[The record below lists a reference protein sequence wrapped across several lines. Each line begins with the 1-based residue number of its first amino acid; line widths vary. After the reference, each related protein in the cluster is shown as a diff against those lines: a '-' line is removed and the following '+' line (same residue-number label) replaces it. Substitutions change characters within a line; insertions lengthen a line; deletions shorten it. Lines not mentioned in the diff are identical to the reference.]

1 MSADEKTAMLREFLD
16 GSLPPAERAAVE
28 GLLEESGDAVTIL
41 NEQDKIETFVGR
53 VREAIAMPK
62 LPEERNDEVV
72 DRLRAAVLSEVRP
85 PAGDTASVSLGDPSV
100 STDSQAAGSTT
111 SLTFLSPAQSP
122 DEIGRLNGYRIL
134 RQLGHGGMG
143 IVFEAEDIRL
153 KRRVALKVMKPEIA
167 AKEQHRL
174 RFVREAQTAAQVEHD
189 HICPIY
195 Q

>member
-28 GLLEESGDAVTIL
+28 WLLEESGDAVTIL

-85 PAGDTASVSLGDPSV
+85 PAGETASVSLGDPSV
-100 STDSQAAGSTT
+100 STDSQAPAASTT
-111 SLTFLSPAQSP
+111 SLTFL
-122 DEIGRLNGYRIL
+122 
-134 RQLGHGGMG
+134 
-143 IVFEAEDIRL
+143 
-153 KRRVALKVMKPEIA
+153 
-167 AKEQHRL
+167 
-174 RFVREAQTAAQVEHD
+174 
-189 HICPIY
+189 
-195 Q
+195 